1 MALFALAV
9 LHSAPGAYAAP
20 EVVVS
25 IKPIHAL
32 VAGVMGGTGTPWLI
46 VEGGA
51 SPHTYQMRPS
61 EAEALQTADL
71 VVWVDE
77 TLEAFLERPIASLG
91 AGAEIVTLHR
101 VAGMRLLRNREGG
114 IWDSSSTRL
123 HDGENADTHDPDTH
137 DSEAHDSEAHDSDTH
152 DPDTHD
158 SDTHDSDTHDSE
170 DHDSEDHDSEDHDS
184 EDHDSEDHDSEDHG
198 HDHDHAHG
206 ELDAHIWLDPRNA
219 ARIVEVVAAALIRI
233 HPEAAAVYRRN
244 AAAMQARIA
253 ALEASLREQ
262 LAPVR
267 RHAFVVFHDGY
278 QYFEH
283 AFGLNGIGAVTL
295 DSTRLPSAKRLT
307 SLRRALVERDVQC
320 LFTEPQFE
328 PRLALTVIEGT
339 EVRTAVID
347 LLGADVAA
355 GADAW
360 FDVMR
365 RLGDSVAGCLG
376 GA

>member
-32 VAGVMGGTGTPWLI
+32 VAGVMDGIGTPRLI
-46 VEGGA
+46 IEGGA

-61 EAEALQTADL
+61 EAEALQAADL

-101 VAGMRLLRNREGG
+101 AAGMRLLRNREGG
-114 IWDSSSTRL
+114 IWDSSSTQL
-123 HDGENADTHDPDTH
+123 HDDENADTHAD
-137 DSEAHDSEAHDSDTH
+137 AHDDDA
-152 DPDTHD
+152 
-158 SDTHDSDTHDSE
+158 
-170 DHDSEDHDSEDHDS
+170 
-184 EDHDSEDHDSEDHG
+184 HDSEDHG
-198 HDHDHAHG
+198 HDHAHG

-219 ARIVEVVAAALIRI
+219 ARVVEVVAEALTRI
-233 HPEAAAVYRRN
+233 HPEEAAAYRRN
-244 AAAMQARIA
+244 AASMRARIE
-253 ALEASLREQ
+253 ALEASLRKQ

-283 AFGLNGIGAVTL
+283 TFELNSVGSVTL
-295 DSTRLPSAKRLT
+295 DPTRLPSAKRLA

-328 PRLALTVIEGT
+328 PRLAWTVIEGT

-355 GADAW
+355 GPDAW
-360 FDVMR
+360 FGIMR
-365 RLGDSVAGCLG
+365 SLGDSIAGCLG

>member
-32 VAGVMGGTGTPWLI
+32 VAGVMDGIGTPRLI

-77 TLEAFLERPIASLG
+77 TLETFLERPIASLG

-101 VAGMRLLRNREGG
+101 AAGMRLLRNREGG
-114 IWDSSSTRL
+114 IWDSSSTQL
-123 HDGENADTHDPDTH
+123 HDDTHAD
-137 DSEAHDSEAHDSDTH
+137 A
-152 DPDTHD
+152 
-158 SDTHDSDTHDSE
+158 
-170 DHDSEDHDSEDHDS
+170 
-184 EDHDSEDHDSEDHG
+184 HDSEDHG
-198 HDHDHAHG
+198 HGHDHAHG
-206 ELDAHIWLDPRNA
+206 EFDTHIWLDPRNA
-219 ARIVEVVAAALIRI
+219 ARIVEAVAAALIRI

-244 AAAMQARIA
+244 TAAMQARIA
-253 ALEASLREQ
+253 ALETSLREQ

-283 AFGLNGIGAVTL
+283 AFELNGIGAVTL
-295 DSTRLPSAKRLT
+295 DPSRLPSAKRLT
-307 SLRRALVERDVQC
+307 SLRRALVERDVRC

-355 GADAW
+355 GPDAW
-360 FDVMR
+360 FGIMR
-365 RLGDSVAGCLG
+365 SLGDSIAGCLG

>member
-32 VAGVMGGTGTPWLI
+32 VAGVMGGTGTPRLI

-77 TLEAFLERPIASLG
+77 TLETFLERPIASLG

-123 HDGENADTHDPDTH
+123 HDGENADTHDSDTH
-137 DSEAHDSEAHDSDTH
+137 DSEAHDSEAHDSEA
-152 DPDTHD
+152 
-158 SDTHDSDTHDSE
+158 HDSE
-170 DHDSEDHDSEDHDS
+170 AHDSEA
-184 EDHDSEDHDSEDHG
+184 HDSEDHG
-198 HDHDHAHG
+198 HGHDHAHG
-206 ELDAHIWLDPRNA
+206 ELDAHIWLDPHNA
-219 ARIVEVVAAALIRI
+219 ARIVEAVAAALIRI

-244 AAAMQARIA
+244 AATMQARIA
-253 ALEASLREQ
+253 ALETSLREQ

-283 AFGLNGIGAVTL
+283 AFELNGIGAVTL
-295 DSTRLPSAKRLT
+295 DPTRLPSAKRLT

-360 FDVMR
+360 FDIMR
-365 RLGDSVAGCLG
+365 RLGDSIAGCLG

>member
-1 MALFALAV
+1 MALFALAA

-32 VAGVMGGTGTPWLI
+32 VAGVMGGTGTPRLI

-137 DSEAHDSEAHDSDTH
+137 DSEAHDSEAHDS
-152 DPDTHD
+152 
-158 SDTHDSDTHDSE
+158 E
-170 DHDSEDHDSEDHDS
+170 A
-184 EDHDSEDHDSEDHG
+184 HDSEDHG
-198 HDHDHAHG
+198 HGHDHAHG

-219 ARIVEVVAAALIRI
+219 ARIVEAVAAALTRI

-253 ALEASLREQ
+253 ALETSLREQ

-283 AFGLNGIGAVTL
+283 AFELNGIGAVTL
-295 DSTRLPSAKRLT
+295 DPTRLPSAKRLT

-339 EVRTAVID
+339 GVRTAVID
-347 LLGADVAA
+347 LLGTDVVA

-360 FDVMR
+360 FDIMR

>member
-32 VAGVMGGTGTPWLI
+32 VAGVMDGIGTPRLI

-77 TLEAFLERPIASLG
+77 TLETFLERPIASLG

-114 IWDSSSTRL
+114 IWDSSSTQL
-123 HDGENADTHDPDTH
+123 HDDENADAHDDTH
-137 DSEAHDSEAHDSDTH
+137 ADAHDSEDQG
-152 DPDTHD
+152 
-158 SDTHDSDTHDSE
+158 
-170 DHDSEDHDSEDHDS
+170 
-184 EDHDSEDHDSEDHG
+184 HG
-198 HDHDHAHG
+198 HDHAHG

-219 ARIVEVVAAALIRI
+219 ARIVEAVAAALIRI

-244 AAAMQARIA
+244 AAAMQARIET
-253 ALEASLREQ
+253 LETSLREQ

-283 AFGLNGIGAVTL
+283 AFELNGIGAVTL
-295 DSTRLPSAKRLT
+295 DQSRLPSAKRLT

-347 LLGADVAA
+347 LLGADVAV

>member
-32 VAGVMGGTGTPWLI
+32 VAGVMGGIGTPRLI

-91 AGAEIVTLHR
+91 AGAEIVTLHQA
-101 VAGMRLLRNREGG
+101 AGMRLLRNREGG
-114 IWDSSSTRL
+114 IWDSSSTQL
-123 HDGENADTHDPDTH
+123 HDDENADTHDD
-137 DSEAHDSEAHDSDTH
+137 A
-152 DPDTHD
+152 
-158 SDTHDSDTHDSE
+158 
-170 DHDSEDHDSEDHDS
+170 
-184 EDHDSEDHDSEDHG
+184 HDSEDHG
-198 HDHDHAHG
+198 HGHDHAHG

-219 ARIVEVVAAALIRI
+219 ARVVEVVAEALTRI
-233 HPEAAAVYRRN
+233 HPEAAAAYRRN
-244 AAAMQARIA
+244 AASMQARIA
-253 ALEASLREQ
+253 ALETSLREQ

-283 AFGLNGIGAVTL
+283 AFELNGIGAVTL
-295 DSTRLPSAKRLT
+295 DPTRLPSAKRLT
-307 SLRRALVERDVQC
+307 SLRRALVERDVRC

-355 GADAW
+355 GPDAW
-360 FDVMR
+360 FGIMR
-365 RLGDSVAGCLG
+365 SLGDSIAGCLG

>member
-32 VAGVMGGTGTPWLI
+32 VAGVMDGIGTPRLI

-77 TLEAFLERPIASLG
+77 TLETFLERPIASLG

-101 VAGMRLLRNREGG
+101 AAGMRLLRNREGG
-114 IWDSSSTRL
+114 IWDSSSTQL
-123 HDGENADTHDPDTH
+123 HDDTHAD
-137 DSEAHDSEAHDSDTH
+137 A
-152 DPDTHD
+152 
-158 SDTHDSDTHDSE
+158 
-170 DHDSEDHDSEDHDS
+170 
-184 EDHDSEDHDSEDHG
+184 HDSEDHG
-198 HDHDHAHG
+198 HGHDHAHG
-206 ELDAHIWLDPRNA
+206 EFDTHIWLDPRNA
-219 ARIVEVVAAALIRI
+219 ARIVEAVAAALIRI

-244 AAAMQARIA
+244 TAAMQARIA
-253 ALEASLREQ
+253 ALETSLREQ

-283 AFGLNGIGAVTL
+283 AFELNGIGAVTL
-295 DSTRLPSAKRLT
+295 DPSRLPSAKRLT
-307 SLRRALVERDVQC
+307 SLRRALVERDVRC

-339 EVRTAVID
+339 EVRTVVID
-347 LLGADVAA
+347 LLGADVVAD
-355 GADAW
+355 ADAW
-360 FDVMR
+360 FDIMR

>member
-32 VAGVMGGTGTPWLI
+32 VAGVMDGIGTPRLI
-46 VEGGA
+46 IEGGA

-61 EAEALQTADL
+61 EAEALQAADL

-101 VAGMRLLRNREGG
+101 AAGMRLLRNREGG
-114 IWDSSSTRL
+114 IWDSSSTQL
-123 HDGENADTHDPDTH
+123 HDDENADTHADAHDDTH
-137 DSEAHDSEAHDSDTH
+137 DDDA
-152 DPDTHD
+152 
-158 SDTHDSDTHDSE
+158 
-170 DHDSEDHDSEDHDS
+170 
-184 EDHDSEDHDSEDHG
+184 HDSEDHG
-198 HDHDHAHG
+198 HDHAHG

-219 ARIVEVVAAALIRI
+219 ARIVEVVAEALTRI
-233 HPEAAAVYRRN
+233 HPEEAAAYRRN
-244 AAAMQARIA
+244 AASMRARIE
-253 ALEASLREQ
+253 ALEASLRKQ

-283 AFGLNGIGAVTL
+283 TFELNSVGSVTL
-295 DSTRLPSAKRLT
+295 DPTRLPSAKRLA
-307 SLRRALVERDVQC
+307 SLRRALVERDVRC

-328 PRLALTVIEGT
+328 PRLAWTVIEGT

-355 GADAW
+355 GPDAW
-360 FDVMR
+360 FGIMR
-365 RLGDSVAGCLG
+365 SLGDSIAGCLG

>member
-32 VAGVMGGTGTPWLI
+32 VAGVMGGTGTPRLI

-77 TLEAFLERPIASLG
+77 TLETFLERPIASLG

-123 HDGENADTHDPDTH
+123 HDGDNADT
-137 DSEAHDSEAHDSDTH
+137 HDSEAHDSDTH
-152 DPDTHD
+152 DSEAHDPEAHD
-158 SDTHDSDTHDSE
+158 SEAHDPDTHDSE
-170 DHDSEDHDSEDHDS
+170 DHG
-184 EDHDSEDHDSEDHG
+184 HG
-198 HDHDHAHG
+198 HDHAHG

-219 ARIVEVVAAALIRI
+219 ARIVEAVAAALIRI

-244 AAAMQARIA
+244 AASMQARIA
-253 ALEASLREQ
+253 ALETSLREQ

-283 AFGLNGIGAVTL
+283 AFELNGIGAVTL
-295 DSTRLPSAKRLT
+295 DPTRLPSAKRLT

-360 FDVMR
+360 FDIMR
-365 RLGDSVAGCLG
+365 RLGDSIAGCLG

>member
-32 VAGVMGGTGTPWLI
+32 VAGVMGGTGTPRLI

-77 TLEAFLERPIASLG
+77 TLETFLERPIASLG

-137 DSEAHDSEAHDSDTH
+137 DSEAHDSEAHDSEA
-152 DPDTHD
+152 
-158 SDTHDSDTHDSE
+158 HDSE
-170 DHDSEDHDSEDHDS
+170 AHDSEA
-184 EDHDSEDHDSEDHG
+184 HDSEDHG
-198 HDHDHAHG
+198 HGHDHAHG
-206 ELDAHIWLDPRNA
+206 ELDAHIWLDPHNA
-219 ARIVEVVAAALIRI
+219 ARIVEAVAAALIRI

>member
-1 MALFALAV
+1 MALFVFALAV

-32 VAGVMGGTGTPWLI
+32 VAGVMDGIGTPRLI
-46 VEGGA
+46 IKGGA

-61 EAEALQTADL
+61 EAEALQAADL

-91 AGAEIVTLHR
+91 AGAEIVTLHQA
-101 VAGMRLLRNREGG
+101 AGMRLLRNREGG
-114 IWDSSSTRL
+114 IWDSSSTQL
-123 HDGENADTHDPDTH
+123 HDDENADTHADAHADAHDDTH
-137 DSEAHDSEAHDSDTH
+137 DDTHADTH
-152 DPDTHD
+152 DDD
-158 SDTHDSDTHDSE
+158 A
-170 DHDSEDHDSEDHDS
+170 
-184 EDHDSEDHDSEDHG
+184 HDSEDHG
-198 HDHDHAHG
+198 HDHAHG

-219 ARIVEVVAAALIRI
+219 ARVVEVVAAALTRI
-233 HPEAAAVYRRN
+233 HPEEAAAYRRN
-244 AAAMQARIA
+244 AASMRARIE
-253 ALEASLREQ
+253 ALEASLRKQ

-283 AFGLNGIGAVTL
+283 AFELNGIGSVTL
-295 DSTRLPSAKRLT
+295 DPTRLPSAKRLT
-307 SLRRALVERDVQC
+307 SLRRALTERDVQC

-328 PRLALTVIEGT
+328 PRLAWTVIEGT

-355 GADAW
+355 GPDAW
-360 FDVMR
+360 FGIMR
-365 RLGDSVAGCLG
+365 SLGDSIAGCLG

>member
-1 MALFALAV
+1 MALFALAA
-9 LHSAPGAYAAP
+9 LHSAPGACDAP

-32 VAGVMGGTGTPWLI
+32 VAGVMGETGTPRLI
-46 VEGGA
+46 IEGSA

-71 VVWVDE
+71 VIWVDE
-77 TLEAFLERPIASLG
+77 TLEAFLERPIANLG

-114 IWDSSSTRL
+114 IWDSSSTQP
-123 HDGENADTHDPDTH
+123 HDGENADTHGSD
-137 DSEAHDSEAHDSDTH
+137 AHDSDA
-152 DPDTHD
+152 HD
-158 SDTHDSDTHDSE
+158 SDA
-170 DHDSEDHDSEDHDS
+170 
-184 EDHDSEDHDSEDHG
+184 HG
-198 HDHDHAHG
+198 HDHAHG

-219 ARIVEVVAAALIRI
+219 ARIVEAVAEALIRI

-253 ALEASLREQ
+253 TLETSLREQ

-283 AFGLNGIGAVTL
+283 AFELNGIGAVTL
-295 DSTRLPSAKRLT
+295 DPTRLPSAKRLT
-307 SLRRALVERDVQC
+307 SLRRALTEHDVQC

-339 EVRTAVID
+339 EVRTSVID

-360 FDVMR
+360 FDIMR
-365 RLGDSVAGCLG
+365 RIGDSVAGCLG

>member
-32 VAGVMGGTGTPWLI
+32 VAGVMDGIGTPRLI

-61 EAEALQTADL
+61 EAEALQAADL

-101 VAGMRLLRNREGG
+101 AAGMRLLRNREGG

-123 HDGENADTHDPDTH
+123 HDDDNADTHDPDTH
-137 DSEAHDSEAHDSDTH
+137 DSEAHDSDTHDSEAH

-158 SDTHDSDTHDSE
+158 S
-170 DHDSEDHDSEDHDS
+170 
-184 EDHDSEDHDSEDHG
+184 EDHG
-198 HDHDHAHG
+198 HGHDHAHG

-219 ARIVEVVAAALIRI
+219 ARVVEVVAEALTRI
-233 HPEAAAVYRRN
+233 HPEAAAAYRRN
-244 AAAMQARIA
+244 AASMRARIA
-253 ALEASLREQ
+253 ALETSLREQ

-283 AFGLNGIGAVTL
+283 AFELNGIGAVTL
-295 DSTRLPSAKRLT
+295 DPTRLPSAKRLT

-328 PRLALTVIEGT
+328 PRLAWTVIEGT

-355 GADAW
+355 GPDAW
-360 FDVMR
+360 FGIMR
-365 RLGDSVAGCLG
+365 SLGDSIAGCLG

>member
-1 MALFALAV
+1 MALFALAA

-32 VAGVMGGTGTPWLI
+32 VAGVMGGTGTPRLI

-77 TLEAFLERPIASLG
+77 TLETFLERPIASLG

-123 HDGENADTHDPDTH
+123 HDGENADTHDPEAH
-137 DSEAHDSEAHDSDTH
+137 DSEAHDSEAHDSEAHDSEAHDSEAHDSEAHDSEAHDSEDH

-158 SDTHDSDTHDSE
+158 S
-170 DHDSEDHDSEDHDS
+170 
-184 EDHDSEDHDSEDHG
+184 EDHG
-198 HDHDHAHG
+198 HGHDHAHG

-219 ARIVEVVAAALIRI
+219 ARIVEAVVAALIRI

-244 AAAMQARIA
+244 AATMQARIA
-253 ALEASLREQ
+253 ALETSLREQ

-267 RHAFVVFHDGY
+267 RHTFVVFHDGY

-283 AFGLNGIGAVTL
+283 AFELNGIGAVTL
-295 DSTRLPSAKRLT
+295 DPTRLPSAKRLT

-360 FDVMR
+360 FDIMR
-365 RLGDSVAGCLG
+365 RLGDSIAGCLG

>member
-1 MALFALAV
+1 MALFVFALAV

-32 VAGVMGGTGTPWLI
+32 VAGVMDGIGTPRLI
-46 VEGGA
+46 IEGGA

-61 EAEALQTADL
+61 EAEALQAADL

-101 VAGMRLLRNREGG
+101 AAGMRLLRNREGG
-114 IWDSSSTRL
+114 IWDSSSTQL
-123 HDGENADTHDPDTH
+123 HDDENADTHAD
-137 DSEAHDSEAHDSDTH
+137 AHDDA
-152 DPDTHD
+152 
-158 SDTHDSDTHDSE
+158 
-170 DHDSEDHDSEDHDS
+170 
-184 EDHDSEDHDSEDHG
+184 HDSEDHG
-198 HDHDHAHG
+198 HGHAHG

-219 ARIVEVVAAALIRI
+219 ARIVEVVAEALTRI
-233 HPEAAAVYRRN
+233 HPEEAAAYRRN
-244 AAAMQARIA
+244 AASMRARIE
-253 ALEASLREQ
+253 ALEASLRKQ

-283 AFGLNGIGAVTL
+283 TFELNSVGSVTL
-295 DSTRLPSAKRLT
+295 DPTRLPSAKRLA

-328 PRLALTVIEGT
+328 PRLAWTVIEGT

-355 GADAW
+355 GPDAW
-360 FDVMR
+360 FGIMR
-365 RLGDSVAGCLG
+365 SLGDSIAGCLG

>member
-1 MALFALAV
+1 MALFVFALAV

-32 VAGVMGGTGTPWLI
+32 VAGVMDGIGTPRLI
-46 VEGGA
+46 IEGGA

-114 IWDSSSTRL
+114 IWDSSSTQL
-123 HDGENADTHDPDTH
+123 HDDENADTHADAHDDTHADTH
-137 DSEAHDSEAHDSDTH
+137 DDDA
-152 DPDTHD
+152 
-158 SDTHDSDTHDSE
+158 
-170 DHDSEDHDSEDHDS
+170 
-184 EDHDSEDHDSEDHG
+184 HDSEDHG
-198 HDHDHAHG
+198 HDHAHG

-219 ARIVEVVAAALIRI
+219 ARIVEVVAEALTRI
-233 HPEAAAVYRRN
+233 HPEEAAAYRRN
-244 AAAMQARIA
+244 AASMRARIE
-253 ALEASLREQ
+253 ALEASLRKQ

-283 AFGLNGIGAVTL
+283 AFELNGIGAVTL
-295 DSTRLPSAKRLT
+295 DPTRLPSAKRLT

-355 GADAW
+355 GPDAW
-360 FDVMR
+360 FGIMR
-365 RLGDSVAGCLG
+365 SLGDSIAGCLG